1 MYATHPIPST
11 GASQCALILEHL
23 QRFPGQWC
31 SMPMLATVSGS
42 YAVAT
47 RVSELRKQGHV
58 IEQKNEREGNKIK
71 SFYRIVEGGN

>member
-1 MYATHPIPST
+1 MNTITDHPSPST
-11 GASQCALILEHL
+11 GASQCGKILELL
-23 QRFPGQWC
+23 QLVRGCWVA
-31 SMPMLATVSGS
+31 MPYLAAASGS

-71 SFYRIVEGGN
+71 SFYRIVER